1 MLVAEGELD
10 LASAPGLKWSMLEA
24 VRTGCQELV
33 LDLSK
38 VDFMDSTALGVLVA
52 VGRGLEGHRIALV
65 GLQPDVRRLL
75 AITGLEDSFATFGTV
90 DEALGR

>member
-1 MLVAEGELD
+1 MIEGELD
-10 LASAPGLKWSMLEA
+10 LAAAPGLKWSLLEA
-24 VRTGCQELV
+24 QRSGCEDLV

-52 VGRGLEGHRIALV
+52 VRRGLEGQRMALV
-65 GLQPDVRRLL
+65 GLQPDVQRLL
-75 AITGLEDSFATFGTV
+75 AITGLEDTFATYGTV